1 MTKRIIIITT
11 ISILL
16 GTIGT
21 EMIMSRADYSD
32 AEKIQK
38 GIAED
43 IIRFHVLANSDS
55 KEDQE
60 LKIEVKDAVLDYMKI
75 LLKDVEDLD
84 ETREVILENLDH
96 IEAYGEDY
104 VREKGYTYPVTA
116 KLTNCY
122 FPMKTYG
129 EYTFPPGEYEAL
141 RIEIG
146 KASGKNWWCV
156 MYPNLCF
163 IDATHAVIPEEE
175 VEQLKNI
182 LTEEEYETISGKVQV
197 KIKFKFLTFLN

>member
-1 MTKRIIIITT
+1 MTKRIIIMTT

-16 GTIGT
+16 GIIGT
-21 EMIMSRADYSD
+21 EIIMRKTDYSD
-32 AEKIQK
+32 AEQIQQ

-60 LKIEVKDAVLDYMKI
+60 LKIEVKDAILDYMKI
-75 LLKDVEDLD
+75 LLKDTEDLG
-84 ETREVILENLDH
+84 ETRDVIRENLKA
-96 IEAYGEDY
+96 IENYGEEY
-104 VREKGYTYPVTA
+104 VREKGYTYAVTA
-116 KLTNCY
+116 ELTNCY

-146 KASGKNWWCV
+146 KATGKNWWCV

-163 IDATHAVIPEEE
+163 IDATHAVIPKEE

-182 LTEEEYETISGKVQV
+182 LTEEEFETISGEVEV

>member
-1 MTKRIIIITT
+1 MTKRIIIMTT

-16 GTIGT
+16 GIIATD
-21 EMIMSRADYSD
+21 MIMGKVDYSD

-60 LKIEVKDAVLDYMKI
+60 LKIEVKDAVLDYMKT
-75 LLKDVEDLD
+75 LLMDIEDLD
-84 ETREVILENLDH
+84 ETREVILKNLNN
-96 IEAYGEDY
+96 IESYGEEY
-104 VREKGYTYPVTA
+104 IREKGYAYPVTA
-116 KLTNCY
+116 KLTKCY

-146 KASGKNWWCV
+146 KAAGKNWWCV

-182 LTEEEYETISGKVQV
+182 LTEEEFETISEKVEI
-197 KIKFKFLTFLN
+197 KIKFKILSFLN